1 MSMSWQEEFEAAM
14 KSFGVREPE
23 PIEYRLHY
31 DEFGR
36 ITLCS
41 MQNHPADTDYLVV
54 TKEQY
59 ENYAKYAV
67 DIQTKKLK
75 IVVAT
80 NPGVSIQLKR
90 STTGWCAVKH
100 HAGIIIEDGETY
112 TEVEYYETNH

>member
-1 MSMSWQEEFEAAM
+1 MSWQEEFDAAM
-14 KSFGVREPE
+14 KSFGIREPE
-23 PIEYRLHY
+23 PVEYRLHY

-36 ITLCS
+36 ITVCS

-67 DIQTKKLK
+67 DTKTKKLK
-75 IVVAT
+75 IVVVS

-90 STTGWCAVKH
+90 STKGWGAVKH
-100 HAGIIIEDGETY
+100 HAGIVLENDETY
-112 TEVEYYETNH
+112 NEIEYYEPNN